1 VAFNTHFQINYLSR
15 VIKSIRWCALLGA
28 VAFIGIACDPLGD
41 SVQSVSLL
49 PNKTASPTP
58 LPAVISP
65 TPTPSPTITPTATP
79 TPNLTMTAVAATCSD
94 TTGQLVDDS
103 FDSKIAR
110 GKVAYR
116 AYLPPCYWT
125 SNRRYPYVILMHG
138 SDGDQ
143 TEWTDQLHIDKTLT
157 AGILSGDL
165 PPMILIMP
173 NGGKQQNL
181 NIFAPASSFETLI
194 LNELIPAVESNFCTW
209 NARDGRAIGGISRGG
224 FWSIEIGFRHPELF
238 GAVAGHS
245 PFFDP
250 ANAPPANNP
259 LNLAKTVTF
268 PPGLQPR
275 LWTDSG
281 EYDYARPNI
290 ELYVKALKARNIDPA
305 YTDYPKSQHWVAS
318 WITHVPDY
326 LKFYGAT
333 WPQDVTAL
341 PSCLQ

>member
-1 VAFNTHFQINYLSR
+1 MSVIASFWLRLAALIR
-15 VIKSIRWCALLGA
+15 VGTLIGLLATMPG
-28 VAFIGIACDPLGD
+28 CDPLG
-41 SVQSVSLL
+41 SVPSALSLL
-49 PNKTASPTP
+49 PTATASPTP

-65 TPTPSPTITPTATP
+65 TPTDLPTATATVTP
-79 TPNLTMTAVAATCSD
+79 TVTPTLPPTAGPGCTETS
-94 TTGQLVDDS
+94 GQLVDDQ

-125 SNRRYPYVILMHG
+125 TNRRYPYVILMHG

-143 TEWTDQLHIDKTLT
+143 TEWTNALHVDQTLT
-157 AGILSGDL
+157 AGILSGTL

-173 NGGKQQNL
+173 NGGRQQNL
-181 NIFAPASSFETLI
+181 NIFAAGASFETLI
-194 LNELIPAVESNFCTW
+194 LNELIPTVEANFCTW

-224 FWSIEIGFRHPELF
+224 FWAIEIGFRHPELF
-238 GAVAGHS
+238 SAAAGHS

-250 ANAPPANNP
+250 QNAGLANNP
-259 LNLAKTVTF
+259 LYLAKSVTF

-275 LWTDSG
+275 LWTDAG
-281 EYDYARPNI
+281 EFDYARPNI
-290 ELYVKALKARNIDPA
+290 ELYVKSLKARNIDPG
-305 YTDYPKSQHWVAS
+305 YTVYPKSQHWVAS

-326 LKFYGAT
+326 LHFYGAT
-333 WPQDVTAL
+333 WPHDVTAL